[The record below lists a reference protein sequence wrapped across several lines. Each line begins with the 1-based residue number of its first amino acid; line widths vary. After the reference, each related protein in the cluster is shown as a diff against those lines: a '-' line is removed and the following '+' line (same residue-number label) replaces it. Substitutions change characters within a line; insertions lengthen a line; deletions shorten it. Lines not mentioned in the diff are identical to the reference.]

1 MNAETFKE
9 RKNLLEEFYKQRI
22 KFNISKI
29 EISQVYPEISFL
41 SFLHNIHF
49 ETHIKCTTDLV
60 LMDNLDSKLKPIF
73 YYALS
78 YTMLRKFFNPI
89 FILIEDDTFIKYKYK
104 HINNKLYVKD
114 IELVIKTHYDFS
126 DADYDSYFSMLA
138 ELEQNNELI
147 VSHIEFTPEEF
158 TKDEPK
164 IINPSKIFK
173 SEECIICLTNKPNI
187 LFCNCGHLCYCVKC
201 YKIKTLSTCPIC
213 KTDNEIIRMLE

>member
-1 MNAETFKE
+1 
-9 RKNLLEEFYKQRI
+9 
-22 KFNISKI
+22 
-29 EISQVYPEISFL
+29 
-41 SFLHNIHF
+41 
-49 ETHIKCTTDLV
+49 
-60 LMDNLDSKLKPIF
+60 MDNLDSKLKPIF

-158 TKDEPK
+158 TKEETK

-187 LFCNCGHLCYCVKC
+187 LFCNYVPNV
-201 YKIKTLSTCPIC
+201 I
-213 KTDNEIIRMLE
+213 N